1 MIFSKIHPELA
12 VSIRKLTWYKSD
24 GIWSSPHA
32 SLYRLGEENG
42 KTGTTLNIKLTP
54 SLFSLRAGD
63 GLVAATSAVL
73 PGATHHN
80 IHRNHVGVAF
90 SPGAHQRIVDFLN
103 GALY

>member
-1 MIFSKIHPELA
+1 M
-12 VSIRKLTWYKSD
+12 
-24 GIWSSPHA
+24 
-32 SLYRLGEENG
+32 
-42 KTGTTLNIKLTP
+42 

-63 GLVAATSAVL
+63 GLVAATSVVL